1 LGTFI
6 TFPELL
12 LWLPLL
18 AGIICFFIKD
28 QKIVKAV
35 AFTGSLLVLVVA
47 LISLMYTATMYLNY
61 NAVNYLWL
69 KNLGTSFYISL
80 DGSGRILTLLTA
92 VSFPIIF
99 LSTYK
104 NNYKNA
110 GAFFG
115 LMMLAE
121 CGLMGVFV
129 ARDALVFYFF
139 WELAL
144 IPVYFLCSKWGGEKR
159 IQATFKFFVFT
170 FFLTT
175 PLKISTAL

>member
-1 LGTFI
+1 MGTFI

-18 AGIICFFIKD
+18 AGNICFFIKD
-28 QKIVKAV
+28 EKRAKAV
-35 AFTGSLLVLVVA
+35 AFGGSLLILGVA
-47 LISLMYTATMYLNY
+47 LSSLLYASDAYLNY

-69 KNLGTSFYISL
+69 RNLGTSFYLSI
-80 DGSGRILTLLTA
+80 DGAGRILTLLTA

-121 CGLMGVFV
+121 CGLMGVF
-129 ARDALVFYFF
+129 
-139 WELAL
+139 
-144 IPVYFLCSKWGGEKR
+144 G
-159 IQATFKFFVFT
+159 
-170 FFLTT
+170 
-175 PLKISTAL
+175 